1 MASFEQT
8 ERAARRVS
16 LDAQPSPRASI
27 TSASADVDVDVAI
40 AWPRY
45 DDDGC

>member
-1 MASFEQT
+1 M
-8 ERAARRVS
+8 
-16 LDAQPSPRASI
+16 DAQPSPRASI

-40 AWPRY
+40 ACPRY

>member
-1 MASFEQT
+1 M
-8 ERAARRVS
+8 
-16 LDAQPSPRASI
+16 DAQPSPRASI

>member
-1 MASFEQT
+1 
-8 ERAARRVS
+8 